1 MHSSNPIV
9 PLTVGLTEAEAV
21 RKYGADKVKVYTSG
35 FANLWYGPFDLTADE
50 KPKTNMKLVT
60 LLPEERVIGIHMIGG
75 KAYPRRFIWRSA
87 YYMSYK
93 SSECA
98 CCIYVGI
105 HIGRADNPNPN
116 PNWYNI
122 NIT

>member
-75 KAYPRRFIWRSA
+75 KVYPRRFIRCSA

-93 SSECA
+93 SSECV
-98 CCIYVGI
+98 CCMYVGI
-105 HIGRADNPNPN
+105 TPTLTLIGIVYSR
-116 PNWYNI
+116 
-122 NIT
+122 